1 MASRMERYYED
12 EVLTTGRSK
21 KNKSLYE
28 QIQDLDNYTNIE
40 GVASIENNNEIDISR
55 VKKMINNRENYKK
68 ERELRTLLNEKEDL
82 KEEISIEHEEEK
94 NYDINDILNKVK
106 SNNTQDDNY
115 RKLDEN
121 SYKELK
127 SISRKTTPI
136 IEEEKSENL
145 LKTVQISDAEVE
157 DDGGDLLDDLK
168 SDTIVGDAS
177 SIKKI
182 IEEEKEKGFEPT
194 EEVDK
199 SFYTTNFGL
208 TKKDFED
215 LKDLNVQVSK
225 TNNKIMILLM
235 IIILIIIVAFTI
247 VMFS

>member
-94 NYDINDILNKVK
+94 NYDINIHRKWRRKKWKNGKVNILVLRI
-106 SNNTQDDNY
+106 Q
-115 RKLDEN
+115 
-121 SYKELK
+121 KE
-127 SISRKTTPI
+127 
-136 IEEEKSENL
+136 
-145 LKTVQISDAEVE
+145 
-157 DDGGDLLDDLK
+157 
-168 SDTIVGDAS
+168 
-177 SIKKI
+177 
-182 IEEEKEKGFEPT
+182 
-194 EEVDK
+194 
-199 SFYTTNFGL
+199 
-208 TKKDFED
+208 
-215 LKDLNVQVSK
+215 
-225 TNNKIMILLM
+225 
-235 IIILIIIVAFTI
+235 
-247 VMFS
+247 

>member
-121 SYKELK
+121 SYKELVQ
-127 SISRKTTPI
+127 
-136 IEEEKSENL
+136 L
-145 LKTVQISDAEVE
+145 L
-157 DDGGDLLDDLK
+157 LLFFLC
-168 SDTIVGDAS
+168 
-177 SIKKI
+177 
-182 IEEEKEKGFEPT
+182 
-194 EEVDK
+194 
-199 SFYTTNFGL
+199 
-208 TKKDFED
+208 
-215 LKDLNVQVSK
+215 
-225 TNNKIMILLM
+225 ILR
-235 IIILIIIVAFTI
+235 ILEALL
-247 VMFS
+247 